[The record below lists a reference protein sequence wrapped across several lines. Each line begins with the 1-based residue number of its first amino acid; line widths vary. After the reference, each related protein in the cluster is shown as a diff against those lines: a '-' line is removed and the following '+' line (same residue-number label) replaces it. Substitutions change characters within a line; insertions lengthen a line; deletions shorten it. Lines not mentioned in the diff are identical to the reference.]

1 MAVSN
6 RMRDIILGAWKAKAS
21 DIHISVGRPVQFRCA
36 GELVFWNETELSSDD
51 VRACAE
57 ELLDARTRSILER
70 DGEVDFA
77 YSFEGISRLRCNIF
91 RERGNLALAL
101 RLLPVDMPTIEEIM
115 VPSAVVKS
123 ACKKRGLVLVTGPTG
138 SGKSTTL
145 AALIHYLNQNDKK
158 HIITLEDPVEFI
170 HADILSIIHQREVGV
185 DTKSFSAA
193 LRAALRQDPDVI
205 LVGEMRDLE
214 TISTAITAAETG
226 HLVLATLHTN
236 SAGATIDR
244 IIDAFPEEQQQQI
257 RIQLA
262 NAIECVLCQSLV
274 PTTDGGRKGAFE
286 VMVASHA
293 IRNLIRENKTF
304 QITSNIQTGKKLGM
318 QTMDDHL
325 AELYLSRQI
334 SLNTALE
341 YAHDPDSLQKKIVS
355 F

>member
-1 MAVSN
+1 MAN
-6 RMRDIILGAWKAKAS
+6 RMKDAILGALQTKAS
-21 DIHISVGRPVQFRCA
+21 DIHISVGRPIQLRCA
-36 GELVFWNETELSSDD
+36 GELVYWNDEELGAGE
-51 VRACAE
+51 VHQCAE
-57 ELLDARTRSILER
+57 ELLDARTRSVLER

-77 YSFEGISRLRCNIF
+77 YSFEGIARLRCNVF
-91 RERGNLALAL
+91 HERGNLALAL
-101 RLLPVDMPTIEEIM
+101 RLLPVDMPTIND
-115 VPSAVVKS
+115 VATPNALVKAVT
-123 ACKKRGLVLVTGPTG
+123 KKRGLVLVTGPTG

-145 AALIHYLNQNDKK
+145 AALIHYLNQNYKK
-158 HIITLEDPVEFI
+158 HIVTLEDPVEFV
-170 HADILSIIHQREVGV
+170 HPHILSIIHQREIGV

-236 SAGATIDR
+236 SAAATVDR

-262 NAIECVLCQSLV
+262 NAIECILCQSLV
-274 PTTDGGRKGAFE
+274 PTADGGRIGAFE
-286 VMVASHA
+286 VMVATNA

-325 AELYLSRQI
+325 AELYLTRRI
-334 SLNTALE
+334 SLNTAVD
-341 YAHDPDSLQKKIVS
+341 YAHDPVTLQKKIMAI
-355 F
+355 